1 VIEITLPFYRTPR
14 TPARLGS
21 PVKAPSHPVGARKA
35 SNLESNGALLSER
48 PHCLVIDGHPLVR
61 LGMRNALRD
70 GFEVDEMETRAEA
83 VELVRD
89 IGSFDV
95 AIVDM
100 RRWEE
105 DGIPALDGNDAIR
118 ALRKAKPGLGIVAHG
133 ERPERHLANSAM
145 QAGASAYVARTAA
158 AELLMRAVKAA
169 LAQESFVDPAVPP
182 PGSRGKLTRR
192 QREILQLLANGE
204 STTVAA
210 RELGLSE
217 ETVKTHTKNAVARL
231 GARNRT
237 HAVAI
242 ALREA
247 LIE

>member
-1 VIEITLPFYRTPR
+1 
-14 TPARLGS
+14 
-21 PVKAPSHPVGARKA
+21 
-35 SNLESNGALLSER
+35 
-48 PHCLVIDGHPLVR
+48 LVIDGHPLVR
-61 LGMRNALRD
+61 LGVRNALRD
-70 GFEVDEMETRAEA
+70 NFEVEEMDSRADA

-100 RRWEE
+100 RRRTA
-105 DGIPALDGNDAIR
+105 DTDQALDGNEAIR
-118 ALRKAKPGLGIVAHG
+118 ALRKAEPGLGIVAHG
-133 ERPERHLANSAM
+133 ERAERHLANSAI
-145 QAGASAYVARTAA
+145 QAGASAFLARTAA
-158 AELLMRAVKAA
+158 ADLLMRAVNAA
-169 LAQESFVDPAVPP
+169 LAQESFIDPAVPP

-192 QREILQLLANGE
+192 QREILQLVANGE

-217 ETVKTHTKNAVARL
+217 ETVKTHTKNALGRL

-242 ALREA
+242 ALRES